1 MRADNRSIVI
11 HKVSNLETPEEL
23 WNPYAYYEDMLENH
37 PIFFDE
43 KQQVWNLYRYDDV
56 NSVLTDWK
64 RFSSV
69 RKRSVS
75 PVPPVVT
82 RVDINSVDPPV
93 QRDIRKL
100 VSSAFT
106 PRQLKTWEPQIAAIV
121 DELML
126 EMKAK
131 DDVDIVRDLGV
142 PLPVTVIADLLGVER
157 QHRAQIKAWSDKLFF
172 PNAAGNEQEQI
183 NEKYA
188 AMQEFN
194 EFLLPIVQQKRKH
207 PAEDIISDLTLA
219 ELDGDQLTDEEV
231 VTFSLGL
238 LAAGNE
244 TTTNM
249 INSLFYSFMYDQ
261 PGIYQDIAANP
272 ELIENTVEESLR
284 YRFPTTLDRVL
295 TEDTDILGVPMKKGD
310 VVLTWL
316 GAANNDPRHFPEPSR
331 FDIYRPNSNRHLA
344 FGKGPH
350 FCLGAPL
357 ARLEGQLVLRGFTS
371 HFSDITAKI
380 KFEAASQLYP
390 GTQTLQNLPA
400 ILTPKIF

>member
-1 MRADNRSIVI
+1 M
-11 HKVSNLETPEEL
+11 
-23 WNPYAYYEDMLENH
+23 
-37 PIFFDE
+37 
-43 KQQVWNLYRYDDV
+43 
-56 NSVLTDWK
+56 
-64 RFSSV
+64 
-69 RKRSVS
+69 
-75 PVPPVVT
+75 
-82 RVDINSVDPPV
+82 DINSVDPPV

-157 QHRAQIKAWSDKLFF
+157 QHRAQIKAWSDMLFF
-172 PNAAGNEQEQI
+172 PNAAGNEQEQM
-183 NEKYA
+183 NAKYA

-261 PGIYQDIAANP
+261 PGIYQDIAADP

-284 YRFPTTLDRVL
+284 YRFPTTLDRVVV
-295 TEDTDILGVPMKKGD
+295 EDTDILGVPMKKE
-310 VVLTWL
+310 T
-316 GAANNDPRHFPEPSR
+316 
-331 FDIYRPNSNRHLA
+331 
-344 FGKGPH
+344 
-350 FCLGAPL
+350 
-357 ARLEGQLVLRGFTS
+357 
-371 HFSDITAKI
+371 
-380 KFEAASQLYP
+380 LY
-390 GTQTLQNLPA
+390 
-400 ILTPKIF
+400 